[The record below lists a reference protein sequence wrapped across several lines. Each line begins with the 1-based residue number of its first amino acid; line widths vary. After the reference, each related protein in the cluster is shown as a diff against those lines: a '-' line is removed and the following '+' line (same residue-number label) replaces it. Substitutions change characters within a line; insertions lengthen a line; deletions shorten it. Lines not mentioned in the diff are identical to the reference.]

1 MLLLHLCLLLL
12 HIFLTIFPTNYKL
25 DAIFEWINTKLRHY
39 FLELLPLL
47 LDAVT
52 EFSREGV
59 SLLRGLAELRD
70 NLIGLLGLR
79 SEIL

>member
-1 MLLLHLCLLLL
+1 MLLQHLCLLLL
-12 HIFLTIFPTNYKL
+12 HTFLTIFPTDYKL
-25 DAIFEWINTKLRHY
+25 DAIFEWIDTELRHY
-39 FLELLPLL
+39 FLKLLSLL

-52 EFSREGV
+52 EFPREGV
-59 SLLRGLAELRD
+59 SLLRGLAKLRD

>member
-12 HIFLTIFPTNYKL
+12 HTFLIIFPTNYKL
-25 DAIFEWINTKLRHY
+25 DAIFEWIDTELRHY
-39 FLELLPLL
+39 FLKLLPLL

-52 EFSREGV
+52 EFSRECV

-79 SEIL
+79 CEIL

>member
-1 MLLLHLCLLLL
+1 MLLLLLCLLLL
-12 HIFLTIFPTNYKL
+12 HTFLIIFPTNYKL
-25 DAIFEWINTKLRHY
+25 NAIFEWIDTKLRHY
-39 FLELLPLL
+39 FLKLLPLL

-52 EFSREGV
+52 EFSRESVG
-59 SLLRGLAELRD
+59 LLRGLAELRD

>member
-12 HIFLTIFPTNYKL
+12 HTFLIIFPTNYKL
-25 DAIFEWINTKLRHY
+25 DAIFEWIDTELRHY
-39 FLELLPLL
+39 FLELFPLL
-47 LDAVT
+47 LNAVT

-59 SLLRGLAELRD
+59 GLLSGLAELRD
-70 NLIGLLGLR
+70 YLISLLRLR